1 MVYVPPM
8 PDYSK
13 LHDLVSHRIELEYD
27 TGARMVGTL
36 TACQP
41 AAGKVQFAILA
52 NAELIDAQGR
62 VYKRFDELT
71 VCPNALVGVRLD
83 EGPRGRDLK

>member
-1 MVYVPPM
+1 MLYSRAM

-13 LHDLVSHRIELEYD
+13 LHDLVSHRVEMEYD
-27 TGARMVGTL
+27 TGARITGTL

-41 AAGKVQFAILA
+41 ASGKVQFAVLA

-71 VCPNALVGVRLD
+71 VCPNVLAGVRLD
-83 EGPRGRDLK
+83 EGPRGRDLR